1 MVRNSSFLLRTA
13 RVISPPKVRYGMI
26 ASIKATMIACPS
38 IDESQVNDL
47 VNSIHRHRWQE

>member
-47 VNSIHRHRWQE
+47 VNSIHRHR